1 MWTLLWWQFGCKDEW
16 ASEFTDKFG
25 WFVNIKSMQEELF
38 VWIWIGSFINW
49 EKPSENVDEYKCDPS
64 VVFMSIHHY
73 EENLALKSPVTT
85 DKDGLRLFMSLKGS
99 PNWIKTIQIDY
110 YFDMGNDKSQIL

>member
-1 MWTLLWWQFGCKDEW
+1 
-16 ASEFTDKFG
+16 
-25 WFVNIKSMQEELF
+25 
-38 VWIWIGSFINW
+38 
-49 EKPSENVDEYKCDPS
+49 
-64 VVFMSIHHY
+64 MSIHHY